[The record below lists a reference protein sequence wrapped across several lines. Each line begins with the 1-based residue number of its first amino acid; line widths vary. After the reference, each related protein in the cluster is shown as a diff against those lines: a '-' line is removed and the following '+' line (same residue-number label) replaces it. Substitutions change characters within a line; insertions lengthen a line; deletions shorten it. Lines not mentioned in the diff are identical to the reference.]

1 MKKKVYAGLL
11 FALGLLAC
19 GKDKFQTIPQLKF
32 ISKNTDVVAQNG
44 TLRITLQFT
53 DKEGDVNDS
62 LLVVRQRINRSNPV
76 TAPASPYAIP
86 NFPATTK
93 GEFDITLTYQFGLIF
108 GLTPI
113 RIPGSNPTR
122 NEPDTL
128 NLKFVARDRAGNKSD
143 TLTLRNIIVIR

>member
-1 MKKKVYAGLL
+1 MKTRYVAVLFLAVGLSS
-11 FALGLLAC
+11 C

-44 TLRITLQFT
+44 TLRVTLQFT

-76 TAPASPYAIP
+76 TPPASPYSIP
-86 NFPATTK
+86 NFPASTK

-108 GLTPI
+108 GISPI
-113 RIPGSNPTR
+113 RIPGSNPAR